1 MRNTIERSMI
11 PPQVTQDFSQSD
23 PSHPTKTLFVK
34 DELPNGFIF
43 LPVVTAPSLNI
54 SRPSDKTTKLLAQ
67 AYPLPF
73 PGPGMRFV
81 SGNDLI

>member
-1 MRNTIERSMI
+1 
-11 PPQVTQDFSQSD
+11 
-23 PSHPTKTLFVK
+23 
-34 DELPNGFIF
+34 LPNGFIF